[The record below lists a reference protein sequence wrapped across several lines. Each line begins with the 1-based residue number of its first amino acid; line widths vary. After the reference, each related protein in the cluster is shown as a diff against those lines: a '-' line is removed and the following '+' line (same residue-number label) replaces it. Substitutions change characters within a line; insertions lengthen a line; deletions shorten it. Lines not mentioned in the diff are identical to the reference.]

1 MQLTGHITPDS
12 LMSLE
17 AYTKWRKVHKA
28 DVIAHRK
35 LRSVQLGE
43 NLHLQF
49 ESETTIR
56 YQIQEMLRIEK
67 VFEEEG
73 ILQEIEAYA
82 PLMPTGSNW
91 KATLM
96 LEYTDVN
103 ERKRELARLIGIEDR
118 MYVEVEGQS
127 RVYAIADEDLDREND
142 EKTSAVHFV
151 RFELTPTMRAAVLA
165 GAAVKLGC
173 DHTHYPAHQTIAAET
188 LASLAGDLSLSPS

>member
-1 MQLTGHITPDS
+1 MQLTGQVTADN

-17 AYTKWRKVHKA
+17 AYTKWRKTHKPE
-28 DVIAHRK
+28 VLAHRK
-35 LRSVQLGE
+35 LRSVHLGE
-43 NLHLQF
+43 NVHVQF

-73 ILQEIEAYA
+73 IQQEIDAYA
-82 PLMPTGSNW
+82 PLMPDGSNW
-91 KATLM
+91 KGTMM
-96 LEYTDVN
+96 LEYTDIN

-118 MYVEVEGQS
+118 MFIEVEGHP

-151 RFELTPTMRAAVLA
+151 RFEFNAATKAAIQA
-165 GAAVKLGC
+165 GAAVKIGC
-173 DHTHYPAHQTIAAET
+173 DHTNYPAHMEISADT
-188 LASLAGDLSLSPS
+188 LASLAGDLKG

>member
-17 AYTKWRKVHKA
+17 AYTKWRKLHKP
-28 DVIAHRK
+28 DIIAHRK
-35 LRSVQLGE
+35 LRSIQLGE
-43 NLHLQF
+43 HVNLQF

-82 PLMPTGSNW
+82 PLVPDGSNW
-91 KATLM
+91 KATMM
-96 LEYTDVN
+96 LEYTDIN

-118 MYVEVEGQS
+118 MFVEVEGHA

-151 RFELTPTMRAAVLA
+151 RFELTPVMCASVKA
-165 GAAVKLGC
+165 GAAVKVGC
-173 DHTHYPAHQTIAAET
+173 DHTNYPAHKVVEADT
-188 LASLAGDLSLSPS
+188 LASLASDLK

>member
-1 MQLTGHITPDS
+1 MTMQLTGHITPES

-17 AYTKWRKVHKA
+17 AYAKWRKVHKPE
-28 DVIAHRK
+28 VIAHRR

-43 NLHLQF
+43 HLNLQF

-73 ILQEIEAYA
+73 IAQEIEAYA
-82 PLMPTGSNW
+82 PLLPSGSNW
-91 KATLM
+91 KGTLM
-96 LEYTDVN
+96 LEYTDIH

-118 MYVEVEGQS
+118 MFVEVEGS
-127 RVYAIADEDLDREND
+127 PRVYAIADEDLDREND

-151 RFELTPTMRAAVLA
+151 RFELTPAMRAAVKA

-173 DHTHYPAHQTIAAET
+173 DHTHYPAHTQIAADT
-188 LASLAGDLSLSPS
+188 LASLAGDLK

>member
-1 MQLTGHITPDS
+1 MQLTGNITPDS

-17 AYTKWRKVHKA
+17 AYTKWRKLHKP
-28 DVIAHRK
+28 DIIAHRK
-35 LRSVQLGE
+35 LRSIQLGE
-43 NLHLQF
+43 HVNLQF

-82 PLMPTGSNW
+82 PLVPDGSNW
-91 KATLM
+91 KATMM
-96 LEYTDVN
+96 LEYTDIN

-118 MYVEVEGQS
+118 MFVEVEGHA

-151 RFELTPTMRAAVLA
+151 RFELTAAMCASIKA
-165 GAAVKLGC
+165 GGALKIGC
-173 DHTHYPAHQTIAAET
+173 DHTHYPAHMVVAPDT
-188 LASLAGDLSLSPS
+188 LASLAGDLK